1 MYVPVMFSRSY
12 RVARIGGVDVRIDP
26 GWIVL
31 ALLVL
36 WSFHVQFAIPGRTPG
51 ATLGMAAVAAVLF
64 FLSLLAHELA
74 HALEGTH
81 RDIEVHGIT
90 LMVFGGVTEMDV
102 SPRRPRDE
110 FVISAVGP
118 YVSLV
123 AGALFGLVA
132 TFTTAF
138 GGPQPVAEVA
148 GTLGW
153 LNVFLALFNLI
164 PGAPLDGGRVLRSAI
179 WAVTRDRHRA
189 VRWSSYAGQ
198 GVAAVLFLLAAR
210 LLLARPGA
218 FVTALWAAF
227 IGWFMW
233 RAAREERRRSEVE
246 ELLEG
251 RTIAALTVVEPP
263 RLPADSRLEEV
274 ADLLAG
280 APGTEIF
287 PVVGDAGSGEV
298 VGALHV
304 HDVLET
310 APQQRTTRTVRD
322 LMRPITDL
330 REVAENHDLLEVAGI
345 VAHGDPV
352 VVVDAAGRAR
362 ALVTPGQLQAALDR
376 WHALAR
382 RRAHHLPVRRE
393 SAP

>member
-1 MYVPVMFSRSY
+1 MFSRSY
-12 RVARIGGVDVRIDP
+12 RMARIGGVDVRVEP
-26 GWIVL
+26 SWVFL
-31 ALLVL
+31 VLLVL
-36 WSFHVQFAIPGRTPG
+36 WSFHVQFTVPGRRSVT
-51 ATLGMAAVAAVLF
+51 TLGMAVAAAVLF

-74 HALEGTH
+74 HALEGAH

-90 LMVFGGVTEMDV
+90 LMVFGGVTEMGI

-123 AGALFGLVA
+123 AGALFGLIA
-132 TFTTAF
+132 TFATVF
-138 GGPQPVAEVA
+138 GAPAPVAEVA

-153 LNVFLALFNLI
+153 LNVFLAVFNFV

-189 VRWSSYAGQ
+189 VRWASYAGQ
-198 GVAAVLFLLAAR
+198 AVAAALFLLAAR
-210 LLLARPGA
+210 LVLLRPAA

-233 RAAREERRRSEVE
+233 RAARQERRRSEVE
-246 ELLEG
+246 VLLEG

-263 RLPADSRLEEV
+263 RLPAGSRLEQV

-280 APGTEIF
+280 APGVEIF
-287 PVVGDAGSGEV
+287 PVVDEAGAGEV

-304 HDVLET
+304 GDVMDI
-310 APQQRTTRTVRD
+310 APQDRATRAVRD
-322 LMRPITDL
+322 LMRPIADL
-330 REVAENHDLLEVAGI
+330 RQVPEDEDLLEVAAI
-345 VAHGDPV
+345 VSHGDPI
-352 VVVDAAGRAR
+352 VVVDAGGRAR

-382 RRAHHLPVRRE
+382 RREHHLPVRRE
-393 SAP
+393 HSP

>member
-1 MYVPVMFSRSY
+1 MLSRSY

-26 GWIVL
+26 SWIVL

-36 WSFHVQFAIPGRTPG
+36 WSFHVQFTVAGRGSG
-51 ATLGMAAVAAVLF
+51 ATLAMAVAAAVLF

-74 HALEGTH
+74 HALEGVH

-90 LMVFGGVTEMDV
+90 LMVFGGVTEMGV

-132 TFTTAF
+132 TFTTVF
-138 GGPQPVAEVA
+138 GGPRPVAEVA

-153 LNVFLALFNLI
+153 LNVFLALFNFI

-189 VRWSSYAGQ
+189 VRWASYAGQ
-198 GVAAVLFLLAAR
+198 AVAAALFLLAAR
-210 LLLARPGA
+210 LLLVRPGA

-263 RLPADSRLEEV
+263 RLPADDRLEEV

-280 APGTEIF
+280 APGIEIF
-287 PVVGDAGSGEV
+287 PVIGDPGTGEV

-304 HDVLET
+304 DDVLGSDPDDR
-310 APQQRTTRTVRD
+310 ATRTVRD
-322 LMRPITDL
+322 LMRPIGDL
-330 REVAENHDLLEVAGI
+330 REVTEDQDLLEVAGI

-352 VVVDAAGRAR
+352 VVVDAAGRAQ

-382 RRAHHLPVRRE
+382 RREHHLPVRRE
-393 SAP
+393 PAP

>member
-1 MYVPVMFSRSY
+1 M
-12 RVARIGGVDVRIDP
+12 ARIGGVDVRIDP
-26 GWIVL
+26 TWLVL

-36 WSFHVQFAIPGRTPG
+36 WSFHVQFTSPARGSA
-51 ATLGMAAVAAVLF
+51 ATLGMALAAAVLF

-74 HALEGTH
+74 HALEGVH

-90 LMVFGGVTEMDV
+90 LMVFGGVTEMGV

-123 AGALFGLVA
+123 AGALFGLIA
-132 TFTTAF
+132 TFTAAF

-153 LNVFLALFNLI
+153 LNVVLALFNLI
-164 PGAPLDGGRVLRSAI
+164 PGAPLDGGRVLRALI
-179 WAVTRDRHRA
+179 WAATRDRHRA
-189 VRWSSYAGQ
+189 VRWASYAGQ
-198 GVAAVLFLLAAR
+198 GVAAVLLLLAAR
-210 LLLARPGA
+210 LLLVRPGA
-218 FVTALWAAF
+218 VVTAGWAAF

-233 RAAREERRRSEVE
+233 RAARQERRRSELE

-263 RLPADSRLEEV
+263 HLSSLARIEDVFE
-274 ADLLAG
+274 LLAA

-287 PVVGDAGSGEV
+287 PVDDREPDHPEV

-304 HDVLET
+304 DDVLEIP
-310 APQQRTTRTVRD
+310 PQDRTTRTVGD
-322 LMRPITDL
+322 LMRPIAEL
-330 REVAENHDLLEVAGI
+330 RQVPEDADLLGVAGI

-352 VVVDAAGRAR
+352 VVVDTAGHAR

-382 RRAHHLPVRRE
+382 RRGHHRTGRRE
-393 SAP
+393 PSS